1 MSKVKVH
8 VEYCGR
14 WGYAP
19 KYEALKREILKVV
32 PQAQVT
38 GAPGRGTS
46 FEITI
51 NEVLVFSKLK
61 LGNFPIWKDVVNE
74 VEAVLKGKLPSELA

>member
-1 MSKVKVH
+1 
-8 VEYCGR
+8 
-14 WGYAP
+14 
-19 KYEALKREILKVV
+19 V

-38 GAPGRGTS
+38 GAPGRRSS

-61 LGNFPIWKDVVNE
+61 LGNFPVLEDVLQQIGTVSKG
-74 VEAVLKGKLPSELA
+74 EAPSEITVCQQGGCVIM